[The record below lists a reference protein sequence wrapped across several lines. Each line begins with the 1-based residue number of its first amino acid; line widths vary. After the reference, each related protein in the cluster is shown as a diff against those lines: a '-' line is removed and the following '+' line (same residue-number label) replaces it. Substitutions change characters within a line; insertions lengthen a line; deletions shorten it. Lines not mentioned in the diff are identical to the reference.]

1 MLSVRRNNAR
11 PVRIRPLTAVASLIL
26 LSSLFVAA
34 GTQSAR
40 ATTRSLAFHV
50 ETPPGSGTY
59 TAGVPVA
66 SQKSTNFQVQVEA
79 EDSSG
84 HQIQNNGLSVTVAI
98 DSQTARPDGAV
109 GVLSG
114 TSTKSLVHGV
124 ATFDDLQINTSATY
138 TLRATASG
146 STDGVSTPFAI
157 VDSLCTP
164 GQTCSTN
171 FVDSNTNKELESV
184 SVGNTS
190 DSTVVL
196 SLNVDAAPT
205 CSIGSFTDP
214 FFHGPAPWTTDSLST
229 TGTGTKLL
237 VVRIEKAWRQMVT
250 DKGAS
255 SYRPCVT
262 GAYPGSFPFG
272 TWNASPL
279 TVAGNQA
286 TGLIPDCSGSI
297 PYWCL
302 SYTKSNKSGDVL
314 EGILFPIG
322 GVDPHGR

>member
-1 MLSVRRNNAR
+1 MA
-11 PVRIRPLTAVASLIL
+11 IASLIL
-26 LSSLFVAA
+26 LSSLFVSA
-34 GTQSAR
+34 GTQAAG
-40 ATTRSLAFHV
+40 ATTRSLAFRV

-59 TAGVPVA
+59 TAGVPLA

-98 DSQTARPDGAV
+98 DSQTARGDGAV

-124 ATFDDLQINTSATY
+124 ATFNLQINASATY

-146 STDGVSTPFAI
+146 STDGVSAPFAI

-164 GQTCSTN
+164 GQTCSTT
-171 FVDSNTNKELESV
+171 FVDSGTNKELQSV
-184 SVGNTS
+184 SVANTS
-190 DSTVVL
+190 DGTVVL
-196 SLNVDAAPT
+196 SLNVDPAPD
-205 CSIGSFTDP
+205 CSTDSFTDP
-214 FFHGPAPWTTDSLST
+214 FFHGPVPWTTDSLST

-272 TWNASPL
+272 TWDGSPL
-279 TVAGNQA
+279 TVSVSGSQA